1 MGRPEIRDYIVRYR
15 DRYTP
20 EALRD
25 QLIRAGYAPEEVD
38 RVGEEIV
45 ARTTPSER
53 PPLRTILTAYAI
65 GLFALTLLL
74 FAFGTD
80 WLSPAGGGIGALLLT
95 ILSVA
100 LLVVLLIV
108 LFIVRR
114 LRVVA
119 LGVTSGIISGVL
131 IPFIAVVI
139 VAGLCIQTT
148 HPAFF
153 PAR

>member
-1 MGRPEIRDYIVRYR
+1 MGKPEIRDYILRYR
-15 DRYTP
+15 DRYTA

-38 RVGEEIV
+38 QVGEEIV
-45 ARTTPSER
+45 AGATPSER

-65 GLFALTLLL
+65 GLFALTLVL

-80 WLSPAGGGIGALLLT
+80 WLDPSSGGLGGLLLVF
-95 ILSVA
+95 LFLA
-100 LLVVLLIV
+100 LVVVLVIV
-108 LFIVRR
+108 LFVVRR

-119 LGVTSGIISGVL
+119 LGVTSGIVTGLL

-139 VAGLCIQTT
+139 VAGVCIQTA

-153 PAR
+153 AAR